1 MLHRPPEKPRPKFG
15 ERISPAARRKARY
28 RDRVRRGAMV
38 VTIEIDAGVIGWLC
52 RYGWLDQ
59 VHLVHQRD
67 EIARAIERLLQDSA
81 RG

>member
-1 MLHRPPEKPRPKFG
+1 LRHGAAK
-15 ERISPAARRKARY
+15 SSAPAARRKARY

-38 VTIEIDAGVIGWLC
+38 LQLEIDDSVVDWLC
-52 RYGWLDQ
+52 HYGWLPPRD
-59 VHLVHQRD
+59 VHERD